1 MIRAQK
7 SLSKRFKHQ
16 ETKQNMI
23 SKKAKYALK
32 ALKVLAREYEK
43 GPLLIANIAESE
55 HIPKK
60 FLEAILL
67 ELRNHG
73 ILQSQKGKGGGYY
86 LRMSPDQVTF
96 AKIIRI
102 IDGPISPTLC
112 VSLHFYGKCDDCV
125 SEEACSLR
133 SVMEKW
139 RDANL
144 TVLEDTTLSDL
155 IK

>member
-1 MIRAQK
+1 
-7 SLSKRFKHQ
+7 
-16 ETKQNMI
+16 MI

-32 ALKVLAREYEK
+32 ALNVLAQSYEK
-43 GPLLIANIAESE
+43 GPLLISHIAESE
-55 HIPKK
+55 NIPKN

-86 LRMSPDQVTF
+86 LRVPPSEVTF

-102 IDGPISPTLC
+102 VDGPIAPALC
-112 VSLHFYGKCDDCV
+112 VSLHFYFDYYDCAAA
-125 SEEACSLR
+125 EPCTLR
-133 SVMEKW
+133 TVLAKW

-144 TVLEDTTLSDL
+144 SVLEKTTLEEL
-155 IK
+155 I